1 MPELP
6 RERRRRGPER
16 RADLRRAGARFKAA
30 VLVAVVAI
38 AVLALEI
45 AVNRG
50 PPGGEYTVLAAPPE
64 ELVGTWDTENPR
76 YADRAF
82 VIGHDHIELHL
93 GEEGG
98 IRSHQILS
106 IRGVEGSDSWAYEI
120 DYLTPEGER
129 TLGVHL
135 HPDGV
140 LRLRNPP
147 DMVWRRKPAR

>member
-1 MPELP
+1 MPEPP
-6 RERRRRGPER
+6 RERRRKGPER
-16 RADLRRAGARFKAA
+16 RADLRRAGVRFKAA

-50 PPGGEYTVLAAPPE
+50 RPGGEYNVLAAPPE

-82 VIGHDHIELHL
+82 VIGYDHVELHL

-98 IRSHQILS
+98 IRSHPILS
-106 IRGVEGSDSWAYEI
+106 IRGLQGPDAWTYEI
-120 DYLTPEGER
+120 DYGSADGER
-129 TLGVHL
+129 TLAVHL
-135 HPDGV
+135 HQDGV
-140 LRLRNPP
+140 LRLRNPA
-147 DMVWRRKPAR
+147 DVVWRRKPND